1 MHDVLWRV
9 ATEDVVQALTDGHRL
24 TVRTGGE
31 VGQNERIQKVLPRP
45 IEASQFVCEPPFV
58 CLVLRTG
65 VKRHQGDDL
74 VGCPN
79 LEEMLSAVN
88 GVHARS
94 AQPRCV
100 PNVMEQRGRDQH
112 LSRVSWRRDKPF
124 GGACNAQGMGP
135 SIAQLC
141 GKSRSAIEG
150 PVGRS
155 NGRHIREDTYL
166 T

>member
-9 ATEDVVQALTDGHRL
+9 ATEDVVQALTDGHGL
-24 TVRTGGE
+24 AVRTGGE
-31 VGQNERIQKVLPRP
+31 VSQNERIQKVLPRP
-45 IEASQFVCEPPFV
+45 IEASQFVCEPSFV
-58 CLVLRTG
+58 CLVLGTG
-65 VKRHQGDDL
+65 VKSHQGDDL

-79 LEEMLSAVN
+79 LEEMLSPVN

-94 AQPRCV
+94 AQLRCV

-112 LSRVSWRRDKPF
+112 FSRVCWRRDKSL
-124 GGACNAQGMGP
+124 GGACNAHGMGP
-135 SIAQLC
+135 SIAQLRF
-141 GKSRSAIEG
+141 KSCSAIEG

-155 NGRHIREDTYL
+155 NGRHIRENTYL